1 MISESTIICTYGFSL
16 GESDKTWVNMIVD
29 WLQSDSSHHLV
40 VFQYDETEYSQYNF
54 DELMDVEDAKKE
66 RFMAKL
72 GITDEAVFEQIHIP
86 IGFDIFNFKFVK
98 VVGAKLDNPPFN
110 IFETI
115 GR

>member
-1 MISESTIICTYGFSL
+1 
-16 GESDKTWVNMIVD
+16 MIVD

-66 RFMAKL
+66 RLMAKL
-72 GITDEAVFEQIHIP
+72 GITDDTVFEQIHIP
-86 IGFDIFNFKFVK
+86 VGFDIFNFKFVK